1 MKMKYITAA
10 FLGILLL
17 NSPAQMTVNAV
28 DNSTYEQYERAI
40 GLIEKCS
47 IRVTPADD
55 GAIEITAKTQVSG
68 KISEVGFR
76 NVVVQYSSDGQNW
89 SDEISLGDLTKS
101 NARYYSLD
109 SRRVEVKGGGYYR
122 VSVVHYAR
130 EGSDRI
136 QTVVQTSASEWVQP
150 KPRPV
155 TTTTARRTTTSTTT
169 TTTRT
174 TSKRV
179 TTTSTTAARRTTSS
193 AARTTATRTT
203 SPSAWGTSAQGRIT
217 AASVNGAKSTSG
229 TGTET
234 TAKTTAKASQTTAAP
249 AAQSSSPKTGDS
261 LPVMEFTALCSAG
274 AVALFLHSKRPKRS

>member
-47 IRVTPADD
+47 IRVTSADD

-89 SDEISLGDLTKS
+89 SDEVSLGDLTNS

-109 SRRVEVKGGGYYR
+109 SRRVEVKGGGFYR

-136 QTVVQTSASEWVQP
+136 QTVVQTSSSKWVQP
-150 KPRPV
+150 KPQPV
-155 TTTTARRTTTSTTT
+155 TTTTARRTATSTTT

-193 AARTTATRTT
+193 AARTTSATV
-203 SPSAWGTSAQGRIT
+203 SGTSARGRVT

-229 TGTET
+229 TRTET
-234 TAKTTAKASQTTAAP
+234 AAKTTSKPSQTTTAA

>member
-47 IRVTPADD
+47 IKCTPVAD

-89 SDEISLGDLTKS
+89 SDEVSLGDLTNS

-109 SRRVEVKGGGYYR
+109 SRRVEVKGGGFYR

-136 QTVVQTSASEWVQP
+136 QTVVQTSSSKWVQP
-150 KPRPV
+150 KPQPV

-169 TTTRT
+169 TTTMT

-193 AARTTATRTT
+193 AARTTSATV
-203 SPSAWGTSAQGRIT
+203 SGTSARGRVT
-217 AASVNGAKSTSG
+217 AAPVNGAKSTSG
-229 TGTET
+229 TRTET
-234 TAKTTAKASQTTAAP
+234 AAKTTSKPSQTTTAA

>member
-47 IRVTPADD
+47 IKCTPVAD

-89 SDEISLGDLTKS
+89 SDEVSLGDLTNS

-109 SRRVEVKGGGYYR
+109 SRRVEVKGGGFYR

-136 QTVVQTSASEWVQP
+136 QTVVQTSSSKWVQP
-150 KPRPV
+150 KPQPV
-155 TTTTARRTTTSTTT
+155 TTTTARRTATSTTT

-193 AARTTATRTT
+193 AARTTSATV
-203 SPSAWGTSAQGRIT
+203 SGTSARGRVT
-217 AASVNGAKSTSG
+217 AAPVNGAKSTSG
-229 TGTET
+229 TRTET
-234 TAKTTAKASQTTAAP
+234 AAKTTSKPSQTTTAA

>member
-47 IRVTPADD
+47 IKCTPVAD

-89 SDEISLGDLTKS
+89 SDEVSLGDLTNS

-109 SRRVEVKGGGYYR
+109 SRRVEVKGGGFYR

-136 QTVVQTSASEWVQP
+136 QTVVQTSSSKWVQP
-150 KPRPV
+150 KPQPV
-155 TTTTARRTTTSTTT
+155 TTTTARRTATSTTT

-193 AARTTATRTT
+193 AARTTSATV
-203 SPSAWGTSAQGRIT
+203 SGTSARGRVT

-229 TGTET
+229 TRTET
-234 TAKTTAKASQTTAAP
+234 AAKTTSKPSQTTTAA
-249 AAQSSSPKTGDS
+249 AAQSSSPKTGDR

>member
-47 IRVTPADD
+47 IKCTPVAD

-89 SDEISLGDLTKS
+89 SDEVSLGDLTNS

-109 SRRVEVKGGGYYR
+109 SRRVEVKGGGFYR

-136 QTVVQTSASEWVQP
+136 QTVVQTSSSKWVQP
-150 KPRPV
+150 KPQPV
-155 TTTTARRTTTSTTT
+155 TTTTARRTATSTTT

-193 AARTTATRTT
+193 AARTTSATV
-203 SPSAWGTSAQGRIT
+203 SGTSARGRVT

-229 TGTET
+229 TRTET
-234 TAKTTAKASQTTAAP
+234 AAKTTSKASQTTTAA

>member
-47 IRVTPADD
+47 IKCTPVAD

-89 SDEISLGDLTKS
+89 SDEVSLGDLTNS

-109 SRRVEVKGGGYYR
+109 SRRVEVKGGGFYR

-136 QTVVQTSASEWVQP
+136 QTVVQTSSSKWVQP
-150 KPRPV
+150 KPQPV

-193 AARTTATRTT
+193 AARTTSATV
-203 SPSAWGTSAQGRIT
+203 SGTSARGRVT
-217 AASVNGAKSTSG
+217 AAPVNGAKSTSG
-229 TGTET
+229 TRTET
-234 TAKTTAKASQTTAAP
+234 AAKTTSKPSQTTTAA
-249 AAQSSSPKTGDS
+249 AAQSSSPKTGDR

>member
-47 IRVTPADD
+47 IKCTPVAD

-89 SDEISLGDLTKS
+89 SDEVSLGDLTNS

-109 SRRVEVKGGGYYR
+109 SRRVEVKGGGFYR

-136 QTVVQTSASEWVQP
+136 QTVVQTSSSKWVQP
-150 KPRPV
+150 KPQPV
-155 TTTTARRTTTSTTT
+155 TTTTARRTATSTTT

-193 AARTTATRTT
+193 AARTTSATV
-203 SPSAWGTSAQGRIT
+203 SGTSARGRVT
-217 AASVNGAKSTSG
+217 AASVNGAKST
-229 TGTET
+229 TGTRTET
-234 TAKTTAKASQTTAAP
+234 AAKTTSKPSQTTTAA

>member
-47 IRVTPADD
+47 IKCTPVAD

-89 SDEISLGDLTKS
+89 SDEVSLGDLTNS

-109 SRRVEVKGGGYYR
+109 SRRVEVKGGGFYR

-136 QTVVQTSASEWVQP
+136 QTVVQTSSSKWVQP
-150 KPRPV
+150 KPQPV

-193 AARTTATRTT
+193 AARTTSATV
-203 SPSAWGTSAQGRIT
+203 SGTSARGRVT
-217 AASVNGAKSTSG
+217 AAPVNGAKSTSG
-229 TGTET
+229 TRTET
-234 TAKTTAKASQTTAAP
+234 AAKTTSKASQTTTAA

>member
-47 IRVTPADD
+47 IKCTPVAD

-89 SDEISLGDLTKS
+89 SDEVSLGDLTNS

-109 SRRVEVKGGGYYR
+109 SRRVEVKGGGFYR

-136 QTVVQTSASEWVQP
+136 QTVVQTSSSKWVQP
-150 KPRPV
+150 KPQPV

-193 AARTTATRTT
+193 AARTTAATV
-203 SPSAWGTSAQGRIT
+203 SGTSARGRAT
-217 AASVNGAKSTSG
+217 AAPVNGAKSTSG
-229 TGTET
+229 TRTET
-234 TAKTTAKASQTTAAP
+234 AAKTTSKPSQTTTAA

>member
-47 IRVTPADD
+47 IKCTPVAD

-89 SDEISLGDLTKS
+89 SDEVSLGDLTNS

-109 SRRVEVKGGGYYR
+109 SRRVEVKGGGFYR

-136 QTVVQTSASEWVQP
+136 QTVVQTSSSKWVQP
-150 KPRPV
+150 KPQPV

-179 TTTSTTAARRTTSS
+179 TTASTTAARRTTSS
-193 AARTTATRTT
+193 AARTTSATV
-203 SPSAWGTSAQGRIT
+203 SGTSARGRVT
-217 AASVNGAKSTSG
+217 AAPVNGAKST
-229 TGTET
+229 TGTRTET
-234 TAKTTAKASQTTAAP
+234 AAKTTSKPSQTTTAA
-249 AAQSSSPKTGDS
+249 AAQSSSPKTGDR

>member
-47 IRVTPADD
+47 IKCTPVAD

-89 SDEISLGDLTKS
+89 SDEVSLGDLTNS

-109 SRRVEVKGGGYYR
+109 SRRVEVKGGGFYR

-136 QTVVQTSASEWVQP
+136 QTVVQTSSSKWVQP
-150 KPRPV
+150 KPQPV

-193 AARTTATRTT
+193 AARTTAATV
-203 SPSAWGTSAQGRIT
+203 SGTSARGRVT
-217 AASVNGAKSTSG
+217 AAPVNGAKSTSG
-229 TGTET
+229 TRTET
-234 TAKTTAKASQTTAAP
+234 AAKTTSKPSQTTTAA

>member
-47 IRVTPADD
+47 IKCTPVAD

-89 SDEISLGDLTKS
+89 SDEVSLGDLTNS

-109 SRRVEVKGGGYYR
+109 SRRVEVKGGGFYR

-136 QTVVQTSASEWVQP
+136 QTVVQTSSSKWVQP
-150 KPRPV
+150 KPQPV
-155 TTTTARRTTTSTTT
+155 TTTTARRTATSTTT

-193 AARTTATRTT
+193 AARTTAATV
-203 SPSAWGTSAQGRIT
+203 SGTSARGRVT
-217 AASVNGAKSTSG
+217 AAPVNGAKSTSG
-229 TGTET
+229 TRTET
-234 TAKTTAKASQTTAAP
+234 AAKTTSKPSQTTTAA

>member
-47 IRVTPADD
+47 IKCTPVAD

-89 SDEISLGDLTKS
+89 SDEVSLGDLTNS

-109 SRRVEVKGGGYYR
+109 SRRVEVKGGGFYR

-136 QTVVQTSASEWVQP
+136 QTVVQTSSSKWVQP
-150 KPRPV
+150 KPQPV

-193 AARTTATRTT
+193 AARTTAATV
-203 SPSAWGTSAQGRIT
+203 SGTSARGRVT
-217 AASVNGAKSTSG
+217 AAPVNGAKSTSG
-229 TGTET
+229 TRTET
-234 TAKTTAKASQTTAAP
+234 AAKTTSKPSQTTTAA
-249 AAQSSSPKTGDS
+249 AAQSSSPKTGDR

>member
-47 IRVTPADD
+47 IKCTPVAD

-89 SDEISLGDLTKS
+89 SDEVSLGDLTNS

-109 SRRVEVKGGGYYR
+109 SRRVEVKGGGFYR

-136 QTVVQTSASEWVQP
+136 QTVVQTSSSKWVQP
-150 KPRPV
+150 KPQPV
-155 TTTTARRTTTSTTT
+155 TTTT
-169 TTTRT
+169 
-174 TSKRV
+174 
-179 TTTSTTAARRTTSS
+179 ARRTTSS
-193 AARTTATRTT
+193 AARTTSATV
-203 SPSAWGTSAQGRIT
+203 SGTSARGRVT
-217 AASVNGAKSTSG
+217 AAPVNGAKST
-229 TGTET
+229 TGTRTET
-234 TAKTTAKASQTTAAP
+234 AAKTTSKPSQTTTAA

>member
-47 IRVTPADD
+47 IKCTPVAD

-89 SDEISLGDLTKS
+89 SDEVSLGDLTNS

-109 SRRVEVKGGGYYR
+109 SRRVEVKGGGFYR

-136 QTVVQTSASEWVQP
+136 QTVVQTSSSKWVQP
-150 KPRPV
+150 KPQPV

-193 AARTTATRTT
+193 AARTTSATV
-203 SPSAWGTSAQGRIT
+203 SGTSARGRVT
-217 AASVNGAKSTSG
+217 AAPVNGAKST
-229 TGTET
+229 TGTRTET
-234 TAKTTAKASQTTAAP
+234 AAKATSKPSQTTTAA

>member
-47 IRVTPADD
+47 IKCTPVAD

-89 SDEISLGDLTKS
+89 SDEVSLGDLTNS

-109 SRRVEVKGGGYYR
+109 SRRVEVKGGGFYR

-136 QTVVQTSASEWVQP
+136 QTVVQTSSSKWVQP
-150 KPRPV
+150 KPQPV
-155 TTTTARRTTTSTTT
+155 TTTTARRTATSTTT

-193 AARTTATRTT
+193 AARTTSATV
-203 SPSAWGTSAQGRIT
+203 SGTSARGRVT
-217 AASVNGAKSTSG
+217 AAPVNGAKST
-229 TGTET
+229 TGTRTET
-234 TAKTTAKASQTTAAP
+234 AAKTTSKASQTTTAA
-249 AAQSSSPKTGDS
+249 AAQSSSPKTGDR

>member
-47 IRVTPADD
+47 IKCTPVAD

-89 SDEISLGDLTKS
+89 SDEVSLGDLTNS

-109 SRRVEVKGGGYYR
+109 SRRVEVKGGGFYR

-130 EGSDRI
+130 EGGSSDRI
-136 QTVVQTSASEWVQP
+136 QTVVQTSSSKWVQP
-150 KPRPV
+150 KPQPV

-193 AARTTATRTT
+193 AARTTSATV
-203 SPSAWGTSAQGRIT
+203 SGTSARGRVT
-217 AASVNGAKSTSG
+217 AAPVNGAKSTMG
-229 TGTET
+229 TRTET
-234 TAKTTAKASQTTAAP
+234 AAKATSKPSQTTTAA
-249 AAQSSSPKTGDS
+249 AAQSSSPKTGDR

>member
-47 IRVTPADD
+47 IKCTPVAD

-89 SDEISLGDLTKS
+89 SDEVSLGDLTNS

-109 SRRVEVKGGGYYR
+109 SRRIEVKGGGFYR

-136 QTVVQTSASEWVQP
+136 QTVVQTSSSKWVQP
-150 KPRPV
+150 KPQPV

-193 AARTTATRTT
+193 AARTTSATV
-203 SPSAWGTSAQGRIT
+203 SGTSARGRVT
-217 AASVNGAKSTSG
+217 AAPVNGAKSTSG
-229 TGTET
+229 TRTET
-234 TAKTTAKASQTTAAP
+234 AAKTTSKPSQTTTAA

>member
-47 IRVTPADD
+47 IKCTPVAD

-89 SDEISLGDLTKS
+89 SDEVSLGDLTNS

-109 SRRVEVKGGGYYR
+109 SRRVEVKGGGFYR

-136 QTVVQTSASEWVQP
+136 QTVVQTSSSKWVQP
-150 KPRPV
+150 KPQPV

-193 AARTTATRTT
+193 AARTTSATV
-203 SPSAWGTSAQGRIT
+203 SGTSARGRVT
-217 AASVNGAKSTSG
+217 AAPVNGAKST
-229 TGTET
+229 TGTRTET
-234 TAKTTAKASQTTAAP
+234 AAKTTSKPSQTTTAA

>member
-47 IRVTPADD
+47 IKCTPVAD

-89 SDEISLGDLTKS
+89 SDEVSLGDLTNS

-109 SRRVEVKGGGYYR
+109 SRRVEVKGGGFYR

-136 QTVVQTSASEWVQP
+136 QTVVQTSSSKWVQP
-150 KPRPV
+150 KPQPV

-193 AARTTATRTT
+193 AARTTAATV
-203 SPSAWGTSAQGRIT
+203 SGTSARGRVT
-217 AASVNGAKSTSG
+217 AAPVNGAKST
-229 TGTET
+229 TGTRTET
-234 TAKTTAKASQTTAAP
+234 AAKTTSKPSQTTTAA
-249 AAQSSSPKTGDS
+249 AAQSSSPKTGDR

>member
-47 IRVTPADD
+47 IKCTPVAD

-89 SDEISLGDLTKS
+89 SDEVSLGDLTNS

-109 SRRVEVKGGGYYR
+109 SRRVEVKGGGFYR

-136 QTVVQTSASEWVQP
+136 QTVVQTSSSKWVQP
-150 KPRPV
+150 KPQPV
-155 TTTTARRTTTSTTT
+155 TTTTARRTATSTTT

-193 AARTTATRTT
+193 AARTTSATV
-203 SPSAWGTSAQGRIT
+203 SGTSARGRVT
-217 AASVNGAKSTSG
+217 AAPVNGAKSTSG
-229 TGTET
+229 TRTET
-234 TAKTTAKASQTTAAP
+234 AAKTTSKPSQTTTAA
-249 AAQSSSPKTGDS
+249 AAQSSSPKTGDR

>member
-47 IRVTPADD
+47 IKCTPVAD

-89 SDEISLGDLTKS
+89 SDEVSLGDLTNS

-109 SRRVEVKGGGYYR
+109 SRRVEVKGGGFYR

-136 QTVVQTSASEWVQP
+136 QTVVQTSSSKWVQP
-150 KPRPV
+150 KPQPV

-193 AARTTATRTT
+193 AARTTSATV
-203 SPSAWGTSAQGRIT
+203 SGTSARGRVT
-217 AASVNGAKSTSG
+217 AAPVNGAKSTSG
-229 TGTET
+229 TRTET
-234 TAKTTAKASQTTAAP
+234 AAKTTSKPSQTTTAA

>member
-47 IRVTPADD
+47 IKCTPVAD

-89 SDEISLGDLTKS
+89 SDEVSLGDLTNS

-109 SRRVEVKGGGYYR
+109 SRRVEVKGGGFYR

-136 QTVVQTSASEWVQP
+136 QTVVQTSSSKWVQP
-150 KPRPV
+150 KPQPV
-155 TTTTARRTTTSTTT
+155 TTTTARRTATSTTT
-169 TTTRT
+169 TTTST

-193 AARTTATRTT
+193 AARTTSATV
-203 SPSAWGTSAQGRIT
+203 SGTSARGRVT

-229 TGTET
+229 TRTET
-234 TAKTTAKASQTTAAP
+234 AAKTTSKPSQTTTAA

>member
-47 IRVTPADD
+47 IKCTPVAD

-89 SDEISLGDLTKS
+89 SDEVSLGDLTNS

-109 SRRVEVKGGGYYR
+109 SRRVEVKGGGFYR

-136 QTVVQTSASEWVQP
+136 QTVVQTSSSKWVQP
-150 KPRPV
+150 KPQPV

-193 AARTTATRTT
+193 AARTTSATV
-203 SPSAWGTSAQGRIT
+203 SGTSARGRAT
-217 AASVNGAKSTSG
+217 AAPVNGAKSTSG
-229 TGTET
+229 TRTET
-234 TAKTTAKASQTTAAP
+234 AAKTTSKASQTTTAA

>member
-47 IRVTPADD
+47 IKCTPVAD

-89 SDEISLGDLTKS
+89 SDELSLGDLTNS

-109 SRRVEVKGGGYYR
+109 SRRVEVKGGGFYR

-136 QTVVQTSASEWVQP
+136 QTVVQTSSSKWVQP
-150 KPRPV
+150 KPQPV
-155 TTTTARRTTTSTTT
+155 TTTTARRTATSTTT

-193 AARTTATRTT
+193 AARTTSATV
-203 SPSAWGTSAQGRIT
+203 SGTSARGRVT

-229 TGTET
+229 TRTET
-234 TAKTTAKASQTTAAP
+234 AAKTTSKASQTTTAA